1 MMMIDKLK
9 KSSNIKGLSEKDS
22 VDKDKRESFSTK
34 ITVIDYDDKHYDE
47 KVVETSKDCVEYIK
61 KRTVSWINVDGIY
74 DLKVIEQLG
83 NKCGLHP
90 LTVEDII
97 NTLQR
102 PKIDEYENYL
112 FIVLKMLYYNSKN
125 DIIDIE
131 QVSLVVGSNFVISFQ
146 EDIEGDVFNNVRHM
160 LKTNK
165 GKIRKMGAD
174 FLAYSLIDAVVDSY
188 FSILEKL
195 GDRIE
200 DLEIELVKNP
210 TMKTLHTIHNLKREM
225 LYLRRA
231 VWPLREVVSALERER
246 VSLIGK
252 KIQIFLRDV
261 YDHIF
266 QVIDTI
272 ETYRDMLSGM
282 LDIYLSSISNR
293 LNEVMK
299 ILTII
304 ATIFIPLTFIAGIYG
319 MNFKFMPEINWY
331 YGYPVILLVMVSVSV
346 IMLLFFRKKKWL

>member
-1 MMMIDKLK
+1 MVSNFNKVSGSENLSQKDLGHKNK
-9 KSSNIKGLSEKDS
+9 RKSPP
-22 VDKDKRESFSTK
+22 TK

-47 KVVETSKDCVEYIK
+47 NMVDAPDDCLEYLK
-61 KRTVSWINVDGIY
+61 KRTVSWINVDGIHEP
-74 DLKVIEQLG
+74 KVIEQIG
-83 NKCGLHP
+83 VHCGLHP
-90 LTVEDII
+90 LTIEDIV

-102 PKIDEYENYL
+102 PKVDDYEKYL
-112 FIVLKMLYYNSKN
+112 FIVLKMLHYNAKK
-125 DIIDIE
+125 DLIDIE
-131 QVSLVVGSNFVISFQ
+131 QVSLIVGAKYVISFQ

-165 GKIRKMGAD
+165 GRIRKMGAD

-188 FSILEKL
+188 FAILEKL

-200 DLEIELVKNP
+200 DLEIELIKNP
-210 TMKTLHTIHNLKREM
+210 TMKTLHSIHNLKREM

-231 VWPLREVVSALERER
+231 VWPLREVVSSLERER
-246 VSLIGK
+246 GSFIGSTTR
-252 KIQIFLRDV
+252 IFLRDV

-299 ILTII
+299 VLTII
-304 ATIFIPLTFIAGIYG
+304 ATIFIPLTFIAGVYG
-319 MNFKFMPEINWY
+319 MNFKFMPEIGWK
-331 YGYPVILLVMVSVSV
+331 YGYPVVLIGMLIVGVVML
-346 IMLLFFRKKKWL
+346 IFFRKKRWF

>member
-1 MMMIDKLK
+1 M
-9 KSSNIKGLSEKDS
+9 SNKEALELRTHVHKGEDETHRVS
-22 VDKDKRESFSTK
+22 
-34 ITVIDYDDKHYDE
+34 ITVIDYDDKHYEERIIKTVDE
-47 KVVETSKDCVEYIK
+47 CCEYLDK
-61 KRTVSWINVDGIY
+61 KTVTWINVDGVHEPEI
-74 DLKVIEQLG
+74 IEQIG

-90 LTVEDII
+90 LTIEDIV

-102 PKIDEYENYL
+102 PKIDDYENYL
-112 FIVLKMLYYNSKN
+112 FIVIKMLHYDVKK
-125 DIIDIE
+125 DVIDLE
-131 QVSLVVGSNFVISFQ
+131 QVSLIVGSNFVISFQ
-146 EDIEGDVFNNVRHM
+146 EDIEGDVFNNVRQM
-160 LKTNK
+160 IKTNNS
-165 GKIRKMGAD
+165 KIRKMGAD

-200 DLEIELVKNP
+200 DLEIELIKNP
-210 TMKTLHTIHNLKREM
+210 TMKTLHSIHNLKREM

-231 VWPLREVVSALERER
+231 VWPLREVVSSLERQGSSFIKSTTQ
-246 VSLIGK
+246 V
-252 KIQIFLRDV
+252 FLRDV

-282 LDIYLSSISNR
+282 LDIYLSSISNK

-299 ILTII
+299 VLTII

-319 MNFKFMPEINWY
+319 MNFKYMPEIDWR
-331 YGYPVILLVMVSVSV
+331 YGYPVILIVMLSVSI
-346 IMLLFFRKKKWL
+346 IMLLFFRKKRWL

>member
-1 MMMIDKLK
+1 MKSKNKSNQSDKYFSSKEASSENK
-9 KSSNIKGLSEKDS
+9 KVPNS
-22 VDKDKRESFSTK
+22 VK
-34 ITVIDYDDKHYDE
+34 ITIIDYDEKHYEE
-47 KVVETSKDCVEYIK
+47 KVAKTIDECCEYLDK
-61 KRTVSWINVDGIY
+61 KTVTWINVDGVHEPEI
-74 DLKVIEQLG
+74 IEQIG

-90 LTVEDII
+90 LTIEDIV

-102 PKIDEYENYL
+102 PKIDDYENYL
-112 FIVLKMLYYNSKN
+112 FIVIKMLHYDVKK
-125 DIIDIE
+125 DVIDLE
-131 QVSLVVGSNFVISFQ
+131 QVSLIVGSNYVISFQ
-146 EDIEGDVFNNVRHM
+146 EDIEGDVFNNVRQM
-160 LKTNK
+160 IKTNK

-200 DLEIELVKNP
+200 DLEIELIKNP
-210 TMKTLHTIHNLKREM
+210 TMKTLHSIHNLKREM

-231 VWPLREVVSALERER
+231 VWPLREVVSSLERQGSSFIKSTTQ
-246 VSLIGK
+246 V
-252 KIQIFLRDV
+252 FLRDV

-282 LDIYLSSISNR
+282 LDIYLSSISNK

-299 ILTII
+299 VLTII
-304 ATIFIPLTFIAGIYG
+304 ATIFIPLTFIAGVYG
-319 MNFKFMPEINWY
+319 MNFKFMPEIGWH
-331 YGYPVILLVMVSVSV
+331 YGYPFILLIMLSVSI
-346 IMLLFFRKKKWL
+346 IMLLFFRKKRWL